1 MLPVPGH
8 RVERLATA
16 RQATRTP
23 APSDDESSPLG
34 AVAAVGFLWLLG
46 VALLGAL
53 AARRRPLVD
62 RRHHA
67 LAAAALGGFLIGTT
81 GGVSAIVAWGL
92 TAQIRTWGRMSVFLA
107 FFALAAVA
115 LLLDAGWRRLGR
127 RSNPPRAVA
136 AAALAALVGV
146 AFLDQTSPQFT
157 PDHAAVQRADRAQA
171 GFVRGIERRA
181 GAGASIFQVPWVRFP
196 DSPPFAGITDY
207 DPARG
212 YLHSTHLRWSY
223 GAMKGRP
230 ADWSAELANAEPAQL
245 LDQVIAA
252 GFEGLWIDRAGY
264 ADRGGALEEVVRA
277 RTRGAPLVSSDGRYA
292 YYDLDGRARAL
303 RAALPAAGLRA
314 LADVTLHPPRTRWPD
329 EAFASE
335 ERDENA
341 LVARWAVSPL
351 ATVEID
357 NPAAR
362 PRDVTLSMTLTRP
375 GPEVANVDVRFP
387 DGSRATVRADGDGTR
402 VSRRV
407 RLAPGPS
414 RLSMLTLTTP
424 LAGEDGGGDRRVRVV
439 GLNLAPVEAAAA
451 AALRSPS

>member
-1 MLPVPGH
+1 M
-8 RVERLATA
+8 RATP
-16 RQATRTP
+16 T
-23 APSDDESSPLG
+23 
-34 AVAAVGFLWLLG
+34 AVA
-46 VALLGAL
+46 
-53 AARRRPLVD
+53 R
-62 RRHHA
+62 
-67 LAAAALGGFLIGTT
+67 
-81 GGVSAIVAWGL
+81 S
-92 TAQIRTWGRMSVFLA
+92 
-107 FFALAAVA
+107 
-115 LLLDAGWRRLGR
+115 R
-127 RSNPPRAVA
+127 RSC
-136 AAALAALVGV
+136 
-146 AFLDQTSPQFT
+146 
-157 PDHAAVQRADRAQA
+157 
-171 GFVRGIERRA
+171 E
-181 GAGASIFQVPWVRFP
+181 PW
-196 DSPPFAGITDY
+196 
-207 DPARG
+207 
-212 YLHSTHLRWSY
+212 
-223 GAMKGRP
+223 
-230 ADWSAELANAEPAQL
+230 
-245 LDQVIAA
+245 
-252 GFEGLWIDRAGY
+252 
-264 ADRGGALEEVVRA
+264 
-277 RTRGAPLVSSDGRYA
+277 TRGAPLVSSDGRYA